1 MKLMI
6 NGRPLGTDQITT
18 DDHGA
23 MFIDL
28 KYIKSNLGAMINT
41 TRNDSQVVICLNDHC
56 VTWGPPDLLHIH
68 DRTFIRIDSLTTA
81 FGLHHEIRDDTVV
94 ISTTQPRPT
103 TGLSVGDTPPTIE
116 LPNIDTGLTVRST
129 DFQGQRTIFFMW
141 ASW

>member
-41 TRNDSQVVICLNDHC
+41 TRDDSQVVICLNDHC
-56 VTWGPPDLLHIH
+56 VTWRPPDLLHIH
-68 DRTFIRIDSLTTA
+68 DRTFARIDSLTTA
-81 FGLHHEIRDDTVV
+81 FGLHHEIRDDTIV
-94 ISTTQPRPT
+94 ISTAQPRST
-103 TGLSVGDTPPTIE
+103 TGLNVGDTPPKIE
-116 LPNIDTGLTVRST
+116 LPNIDTGLAVRST